1 MKNKM
6 RILHVV
12 LCCLWSFTIVFSEVF
27 KAIPN
32 IFMFLLVFISFF
44 LIEKRRMQKLWIW
57 YGVFLGTFMLAGA
70 VNHSLQ
76 TDFNYIKNFF
86 ILPFVALATT
96 PLSEKGLNC
105 VKISF
110 VSACL
115 SMAFISGLMI
125 LYSYATVKG
134 FTFENGEI
142 VHTLLLGE
150 RIYIGL
156 YMGIA
161 AFITFNYIRFSK
173 QPKWVNWTSTGAF
186 ALIVLFVILISS
198 RIGFLCL
205 LILATIE
212 VYKLVCSKKLNWFA
226 LFAGFVVLSTVVYNT
241 SLFDRIAY
249 RTAYNE
255 PFLTSLLEYEAR
267 AEIWPCAVKTVNTQ
281 TVWFGNGYEDSQNLL
296 VNCYNGIEKESKR
309 VWFLERKFNSHNQF
323 INVLMGS
330 GIFSL
335 LALMW
340 FLFNSAWK
348 QMHNLHLL
356 GLLACLV
363 TFMLIEN
370 ALYRQSGLYIAVF
383 VFLLM
388 QRTKLETYK

>member
-1 MKNKM
+1 
-6 RILHVV
+6 
-12 LCCLWSFTIVFSEVF
+12 
-27 KAIPN
+27 
-32 IFMFLLVFISFF
+32 
-44 LIEKRRMQKLWIW
+44 MQKLWIW